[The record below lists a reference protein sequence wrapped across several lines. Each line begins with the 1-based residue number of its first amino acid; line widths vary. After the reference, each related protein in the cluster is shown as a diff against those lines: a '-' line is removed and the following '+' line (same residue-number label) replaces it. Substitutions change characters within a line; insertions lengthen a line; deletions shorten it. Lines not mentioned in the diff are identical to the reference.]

1 MIIDAHFHI
10 FPPFGTESGG
20 EDPKLNMRFFQY
32 HMRPHARQ
40 FRRKSDGVLVEEELF
55 QFPSDDMREMPDVNF
70 RMTQYGQA
78 EVTVNGV
85 DYVYQ
90 ALAPHLGKDNE
101 VPPERMVAELDDA
114 GVDMGVLQ
122 HDHIYGS
129 LNEYYGEAMRKFPNR
144 FIGLAQIREWEADQP
159 AQIER
164 LERAVLEHGNKGL
177 YFSAEPFALSNFA
190 DHLDDAKFEPLWR
203 KVQELEIPVWWYI
216 HTRRHDRFAAF
227 MEHVAELDRWTER
240 HPDIPSV
247 LTHGLDNF
255 GIRRGAPEQYEI
267 PDEMMTLLKRPNTY
281 FEMLFI
287 AFWREYPF
295 LGAQQMLRQ
304 LCDELGPDR
313 MMWGTDQYVVQSWC
327 TYKQAQSFVRNSD
340 LLSKEE
346 KDLILGGNAARI
358 FNISN

>member
-1 MIIDAHFHI
+1 
-10 FPPFGTESGG
+10 
-20 EDPKLNMRFFQY
+20 
-32 HMRPHARQ
+32 
-40 FRRKSDGVLVEEELF
+40 
-55 QFPSDDMREMPDVNF
+55 
-70 RMTQYGQA
+70 
-78 EVTVNGV
+78 
-85 DYVYQ
+85 
-90 ALAPHLGKDNE
+90 
-101 VPPERMVAELDDA
+101 
-114 GVDMGVLQ
+114 
-122 HDHIYGS
+122 
-129 LNEYYGEAMRKFPNR
+129 MRKFPNR

-247 LTHGLDNF
+247 LTHGLDTF
-255 GIRRGAPEQYEI
+255 GIRRGEPEQYEI
-267 PDEMMTLLKRPNTY
+267 PAELMTLLKRPNTY

-304 LCDELGPDR
+304 LCDELGP
-313 MMWGTDQYVVQSWC
+313 G
-327 TYKQAQSFVRNSD
+327 
-340 LLSKEE
+340 
-346 KDLILGGNAARI
+346 IG
-358 FNISN
+358 